1 MKLFPVLALIATA
14 LLGRACFA
22 QAVLPTELGGLRL
35 PPAGSQSVD
44 TNATFAVG
52 LTTDGTTWRH
62 GAGPADVIRVVGRV
76 RPEAAQVGTRADLFL
91 VVAVEGKFLM
101 RSSNGAFLPWSGQ
114 MSDLLPFRTATL
126 LTADTEVEWFS
137 GALGSSG
144 NFPLFVGYRGA
155 DGVLRYSQRPY
166 VLAIAAAPSGGAP
179 VPAPEGCLLQESR
192 FPALLGK
199 PLADVRAALLA
210 LPGISTVRSGGPN
223 DPMTLD
229 YRLDRATVLI
239 QFDVA
244 TRITC
249 G

>member
-1 MKLFPVLALIATA
+1 MKILLLVASVLTV

-35 PPAGSQSVD
+35 PPAGSQSID
-44 TNATFAVG
+44 TNATFSVG

-91 VVAVEGKFLM
+91 VVAVEGKFFM

-114 MSDLLPFRTATL
+114 LSDLLPFRTAAL

-166 VLAIAAAPSGGAP
+166 VLAIAAAPSSGTP

-210 LPGISTVRSGGPN
+210 FPGISTVRSGGP
-223 DPMTLD
+223 DTPMTRD
-229 YRLDRATVLI
+229 YRLDRVTVLI
-239 QFDVA
+239 EFGVA
-244 TRITC
+244 TRIMC

>member
-22 QAVLPTELGGLRL
+22 QAVLTTELGGLRL

-114 MSDLLPFRTATL
+114 MSDLL
-126 LTADTEVEWFS
+126 
-137 GALGSSG
+137 
-144 NFPLFVGYRGA
+144 FPDRHAA
-155 DGVLRYSQRPY
+155 DGRHRSGVVQRRTRQQRQ
-166 VLAIAAAPSGGAP
+166 L
-179 VPAPEGCLLQESR
+179 
-192 FPALLGK
+192 PALRGLSRRRR
-199 PLADVRAALLA
+199 RAALQPAA
-210 LPGISTVRSGGPN
+210 LCAGNRRGS
-223 DPMTLD
+223 
-229 YRLDRATVLI
+229 
-239 QFDVA
+239 
-244 TRITC
+244 
-249 G
+249 